1 VLPAFPL
8 RLGNIDATLGMM
20 CPAESQALNNGVGL
34 LQAPRWQKALF
45 ILPAFLL
52 TFFIVVFPTVFGI
65 LVSFT
70 SWTRTGTTLDGPG
83 SGFLLFRLGEM
94 VADIAI
100 AIQGTWNGFD
110 NFREMAGDHAFRT
123 ALRNNLI
130 FAFVGVPL
138 QYLVALG
145 LALLLN
151 QQIRARKLFRVIF
164 LLPFMISPIAVGWMI
179 GKAMLDARFGPFVKL
194 ARELDVT
201 LSFYDSGFKAVSW
214 LIVINAWYAVPFV
227 MIMLVAGLQ
236 AMPTEVFEAAKIDG
250 AGRWRT
256 FADMTFPLLLPVSLT
271 AVVLRIIFEF
281 KLIDI
286 IYVVTGGGPGDA
298 SQTLSLYVYKEGYL
312 SGNIGYATAV
322 AEVFLIFVIIV
333 VVLLL
338 VTVGKKI
345 RSLF

>member
-1 VLPAFPL
+1 MDKGAGLLPA
-8 RLGNIDATLGMM
+8 T
-20 CPAESQALNNGVGL
+20 
-34 LQAPRWQKALF
+34 RWQKALF
-45 ILPAFLL
+45 VLPAFLL
-52 TFFIVVFPTVFGI
+52 TFFIVIFPTVFGI

-83 SGFLLFRLGEM
+83 SEMILFRLGEM
-94 VADIAI
+94 VGDISAAI
-100 AIQGTWNGFD
+100 RSTWNGFD
-110 NFREMAGDHAFRT
+110 NFRNMAGDNAFRT

-130 FAFVGVPL
+130 FAFVGVPV

-151 QQIRARKLFRVIF
+151 QQIRARKFFRVVF

-179 GKAMLDARFGPFVKL
+179 GKAMFDARFGPFAML
-194 ARELDVT
+194 ARELDIT
-201 LSFYDSGFKAVSW
+201 LNFYDSAFKAVFW
-214 LIVINAWYAVPFV
+214 LITINAWYAIPFIT
-227 MIMLVAGLQ
+227 IMLVAGLQ
-236 AMPTEVFEAAKIDG
+236 AMPEEVFEAAKIDG

-256 FADMTFPLLLPVSLT
+256 FADMTFPLLLPISLT

-298 SQTLSLYVYKEGYL
+298 SQTLSLYVYKQGYL
-312 SGNIGYATAV
+312 SGDIGYATAV

-338 VTVGKKI
+338 VTVGRKI
-345 RSLF
+345 HSLY

>member
-1 VLPAFPL
+1 
-8 RLGNIDATLGMM
+8 MM
-20 CPAESQALNNGVGL
+20 PPAEVQPLNNGVGL
-34 LQAPRWQKALF
+34 LPAARWQKVLF
-45 ILPAFLL
+45 VLPAFLL
-52 TFFIVVFPTVFGI
+52 TFFIVIFPTVFGI

-83 SGFLLFRLGEM
+83 SGFVLLRLGDM
-94 VADIAI
+94 VGDISDAI
-100 AIQGTWNGFD
+100 RGTWNGVD
-110 NFREMAGDHAFRT
+110 NFREMARDHAFRT

-151 QQIRARKLFRVIF
+151 QQIRARKFFRVVF

-179 GKAMLDARFGPFVKL
+179 GKAMFDARFGPFAKL
-194 ARELDVT
+194 AREFDIT
-201 LSFYDSGFKAVSW
+201 LRFFDSGFKAVFW
-214 LIVINAWYAVPFV
+214 LIMINAWYAIPFV

-236 AMPTEVFEAAKIDG
+236 AMPGEVFEAAKIDG

-281 KLIDI
+281 KLVDI

-298 SQTLSLYVYKEGYL
+298 SQTLSLFVYKEGYL
-312 SGNIGYATAV
+312 SGDIGYATAV
-322 AEVFLIFVIIV
+322 AEVFLIIVIAVI
-333 VVLLL
+333 VLLL
-338 VTVGKKI
+338 VTIGRKI
-345 RSLF
+345 RSLV

>member
-1 VLPAFPL
+1 MDKGAGLLPA
-8 RLGNIDATLGMM
+8 T
-20 CPAESQALNNGVGL
+20 
-34 LQAPRWQKALF
+34 RWQKALF
-45 ILPAFLL
+45 VLPAFLL
-52 TFFIVVFPTVFGI
+52 TFFIVIFPTVFGI

-83 SGFLLFRLGEM
+83 SGMILSRLGEM
-94 VADIAI
+94 VGDISAAI
-100 AIQGTWNGFD
+100 RSTWNGFD
-110 NFREMAGDHAFRT
+110 NFRDMAGDNAFRT

-130 FAFVGVPL
+130 FAFVGVPV

-151 QQIRARKLFRVIF
+151 QQIRARKFFRVVF

-179 GKAMLDARFGPFVKL
+179 GKAMFDARFGPFATL
-194 ARELDVT
+194 ARELDIT
-201 LSFYDSGFKAVSW
+201 LSFYDSAFKAVFW
-214 LIVINAWYAVPFV
+214 LITINAWYAIPFV

-236 AMPTEVFEAAKIDG
+236 AMPEEVFEAAKIDG

-298 SQTLSLYVYKEGYL
+298 SQTLSLYVYKQGYL
-312 SGNIGYATAV
+312 SGDIGYATAV

-333 VVLLL
+333 VVMLL
-338 VTVGKKI
+338 VTVGRKI
-345 RSLF
+345 RSLY